1 VKELIVV
8 SGKGG
13 TGKTSITACFAALVG
28 NKILA
33 DADVDAPDLFILL
46 EPRIRK
52 REAFRAGYRARIRP
66 DRCIACGDCRDLC
79 RCQAIGADYV
89 VDEMECEGC
98 GVCAHFCPTEAVELE
113 EKECG
118 QWFISDTRYGPLV
131 HAQLGIGEEN
141 SGKLVT
147 TVRHNA
153 RLVAEER
160 GLDLVI
166 VDGPPGIG
174 CPVIAAVTG
183 AHLVLIVTEPT
194 LSGLHDMKRV
204 AALTKHFAIP
214 TVACINKYDLNP
226 AVTEEIIRYCQESG
240 IRVVGRVP
248 YDRVVSRALVQKRLI
263 VEHEDGRVSAEIRSL
278 WGALSDM
285 LFAGAQGGGWRPV

>member
-1 VKELIVV
+1 V

-13 TGKTSITACFAALVG
+13 TGKTSIAACFAALVE
-28 NKILA
+28 NKVLA
-33 DADVDAPDLFILL
+33 DADVDAPNLFILL
-46 EPRIRK
+46 EPRIRE
-52 REAFRAGYRARIRP
+52 RESFRAGYRARIRP
-66 DRCIACGDCRDLC
+66 DRCTACGDCRELC

-98 GVCAHFCPTEAVELE
+98 CVCAYFCPTEAVELE

-118 QWFISDTRYGPLV
+118 ECFISDTRHGPLV
-131 HAQLGIGEEN
+131 HARLGIGEEN
-141 SGKLVT
+141 SGKLVA
-147 TVRHNA
+147 TVRHKA
-153 RLVAEER
+153 RVLAEER

-174 CPVIAAVTG
+174 CPVISAVTG

-204 AALTKHFAIP
+204 AALTKHFTIP
-214 TVACINKYDLNP
+214 TVTCINKYDLNP
-226 AVTEEIIRYCQESG
+226 AVTEEIACYCQESG

-248 YDRVVSRALVQKRLI
+248 YDPVTSRALVNKRLI

-278 WGALSDM
+278 WGALSDL
-285 LFAGAQGGGWRPV
+285 LFRGVQGVG

>member
-13 TGKTSITACFAALVG
+13 TGKTSIAACFAALAGKKV
-28 NKILA
+28 LA

-46 EPRIRK
+46 EPRIRE
-52 REAFRAGYRARIRP
+52 RQSFRAGYRARIRL
-66 DRCIACGDCRDLC
+66 DRCTACGDCRDVC
-79 RCQAIGADYV
+79 RCQAIGANYV
-89 VDEMECEGC
+89 VDELECEGC
-98 GVCAHFCPTEAVELE
+98 GVCAHFCPAEAVELE

-118 QWFISDTRYGPLV
+118 EWFISDTRYGPLV
-131 HAQLGIGEEN
+131 HARLGIGEEN

-147 TVRHNA
+147 TVRHTA

-174 CPVIAAVTG
+174 CPVISAVTG

-204 AALTKHFAIP
+204 AALTKYFAIP
-214 TVACINKYDLNP
+214 TVACINKDDLNP
-226 AVTEEIIRYCQESG
+226 AVTEKIIRYGQESG
-240 IRVVGRVP
+240 IRVVGRVS
-248 YDRVVSRALVQKRLI
+248 YDPVVSRALVKKRLI

-278 WGALSDM
+278 WGVLSDM
-285 LFAGAQGGGWRPV
+285 LFAGAQGG

>member
-1 VKELIVV
+1 MVKELIVV

-13 TGKTSITACFAALVG
+13 TGKTSIAACFAALVG

-46 EPRIRK
+46 EPRIRE
-52 REAFRAGYRARIRP
+52 RESFRAGFRARIRR
-66 DRCIACGDCRDLC
+66 DRCTACGDCRDLC
-79 RCQAIGADYV
+79 RYQAISADYV

-98 GVCAHFCPTEAVELE
+98 GVCAHFCPAGAVELE

-118 QWFISDTRYGPLV
+118 EWFISDTRYGPLV
-131 HAQLGIGEEN
+131 HARLGVGEEN

-174 CPVIAAVTG
+174 CPVISAITG
-183 AHLVLIVTEPT
+183 ANLVLIVTEPT

-204 AALTKHFAIP
+204 AALVKHFAIP
-214 TVACINKYDLNP
+214 TVVCINKYDLNP
-226 AVTEEIIRYCQESG
+226 EVTAEIMRYCQESG
-240 IRVVGRVP
+240 IRLVGTVP
-248 YDRVVSRALVQKRLI
+248 YDPVVSRALVRKRLI

-278 WGALSDM
+278 WGALGDI
-285 LFAGAQGGGWRPV
+285 LFGGAQGG